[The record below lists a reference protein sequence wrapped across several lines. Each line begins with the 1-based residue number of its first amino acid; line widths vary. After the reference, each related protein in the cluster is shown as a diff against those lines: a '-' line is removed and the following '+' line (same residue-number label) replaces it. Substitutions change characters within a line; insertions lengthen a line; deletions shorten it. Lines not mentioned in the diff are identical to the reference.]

1 MVSTSNSNP
10 APDTGYWKYLPYV
23 LGLAAL
29 LAYVSL
35 CTPFWRSNDDVSM
48 SLIAAGG
55 GIAAS
60 PSAHLV
66 LTNIVWGWLIY
77 ITPSLGHIHAYT
89 LFTYL
94 ALILS
99 YVVLVV
105 CFLERRV
112 DHVFAAVVLLFM
124 FAPTLVFPQFS
135 LVAGDLAV
143 AGLVLLCT
151 SIERASLRGGIA
163 ACALL
168 VLSGLVRAD
177 ETALVVLAAA
187 PLCFGYIKSGYA
199 SPLRRRWLMLAGVTT
214 LVFLGFQLFDWWDFS
229 RGDWAEFGSTYSLR
243 TQFTDFKL
251 ARYFLRHPEAL
262 DGTGFSTNDMYLF
275 TNWFYADTQVFTPDK
290 LAVLMQRL
298 PLWERLSINLDFYR
312 EALQPLFDTQF
323 HTLLGLLILAM
334 LFHLRRW
341 RLLGS
346 ICVLAGF
353 MFLLLL
359 SGRAQITRI
368 YLPACAALLALAVL
382 EMQVKALPLRLGLA
396 VLALGVC
403 IPSLH
408 QIYLK
413 DLVQQRESARVQAFT
428 CSLPHDRMFIVW
440 GSDYPFPA
448 EYLPFGD
455 SSRVCPLHFY
465 SFGEFSLAPYALDH
479 LHQYTGGKDF
489 VPAVLAG
496 QSFEVIGQG
505 HLLQLLKVYFEQHY
519 SVGLSTKEESHGAG
533 FAIFRIG
540 LSAPP
545 PVPVLDAPGRR

>member
-1 MVSTSNSNP
+1 MLPTSNSHT
-10 APDTGYWKYLPYV
+10 APDPGYWKYLPYV

-29 LAYVSL
+29 LVYVSF

-48 SLIAAGG
+48 SLIASGG

-60 PSAHLV
+60 PSPRLV
-66 LTNIVWGWLIY
+66 LTNIAWGWLIY
-77 ITPSLGHIHAYT
+77 ITPSLGHVHAYT

-99 YVVLVV
+99 YSVLMA
-105 CFLERRV
+105 CFLRNRV
-112 DHVFAAVVLLFM
+112 DHAFAAVVVLFM

-151 SIERASLRGGIA
+151 SLDKSSLRGGIT

-187 PLCFGYIKSGYA
+187 PLCFGYIKTGYA
-199 SPLRRRWLMLAGVTT
+199 SPLRRRWLVLAGVTAA
-214 LVFLGFQLFDWWDFS
+214 VFLGFQVLDYLDFS
-229 RGDWAEFGSTYSLR
+229 SGAWSEFGSTYSLR

-251 ARYFLRHPEAL
+251 ARYFVRHPEAL
-262 DGTGFSTNDMYLF
+262 AGTGFSANDMALF
-275 TNWFYADTQVFTPDK
+275 TNWFYADTQVFTPDR
-290 LAVLMQRL
+290 LTVLMQRL

-323 HTLLGLLILAM
+323 HTLLALLLLGLV
-334 LFHLRRW
+334 FHRRRW

-346 ICVLAGF
+346 LCVLAGF

-382 EMQVKALPLRLGLA
+382 EMQVKALVLRLGLA
-396 VLALGVC
+396 VLALVLC

-408 QIYLK
+408 QLYLQDVVK
-413 DLVQQRESARVQAFT
+413 GRESARVQAFT
-428 CSLPHDRMFIVW
+428 CSLPHDRMLIIW

-455 SSRVCPLHFY
+455 SSRICPLHFY
-465 SFGEFSLAPYALDH
+465 SFGEYSLAPYALDH

-496 QSFEVIGQG
+496 QSFEVIAQG
-505 HLLQLLKVYFEQHY
+505 RLLQLLKVYFEQHY
-519 SVGLSTKEESHGAG
+519 SVGLRTVEERHGAG
-533 FAIFRIG
+533 FAIFRIS
-540 LSAPP
+540 LAAPP
-545 PVPVLDAPGRR
+545 AVPVLGAPGRS